1 MLELLGE
8 AQLDRD
14 SARRARRNRRQ
25 RRLVARLTRAE
36 EEELRVEREIAWIA
50 EDQIESFLGDETR
63 RHREDRNA
71 RYPSQPNFLLEC
83 LSTRLFSLE

>member
-36 EEELRVEREIAWIA
+36 KEELRVEREIAWIA

-71 RYPSQPNFLLEC
+71 GYPPQPNFLLEC
-83 LSTRLFSLE
+83 LSTRLFPLE